1 MDGNM
6 KVKIVS
12 QVNGNVGIYLPNLK
26 FSRDL
31 VTKGQ
36 FVMMPSDILE
46 EAMFD
51 PGFRNM
57 VETGVIYID
66 NLEAAKELGLEEE
79 DAEEP
84 TRYKRFTEFEIKRLV
99 NSASAEE
106 LREALENMPK
116 EQRRELGDWAITL
129 RMRDSEKVAIV
140 KEFLNLDVDKGI
152 YLDKLSQ
159 EG

>member
-1 MDGNM
+1 
-6 KVKIVS
+6 
-12 QVNGNVGIYLPNLK
+12 LK

-36 FVMMPSDILE
+36 FVVMPGDMLE

-51 PGFRNM
+51 PGFRSM
-57 VETGVIYID
+57 VETGIIYID

-116 EQRRELGDWAITL
+116 E
-129 RMRDSEKVAIV
+129 
-140 KEFLNLDVDKGI
+140 
-152 YLDKLSQ
+152 
-159 EG
+159 

>member
-36 FVMMPSDILE
+36 FVVMPGDMLE

-51 PGFRNM
+51 PGFRSM

-66 NLEAAKELGLEEE
+66 SLEAAKELGLEEE

-106 LREALENMPK
+106 LREALEIMPK
-116 EQRRELGDWAITL
+116 EQQRELGDWAITL

-152 YLDKLSQ
+152 YLESLSQ

>member
-1 MDGNM
+1 MDG
-6 KVKIVS
+6 KDKIKIVS

-26 FSRDL
+26 FQRDL

-36 FVMMPSDILE
+36 FVMMDRDVLE

-51 PGFRNM
+51 PGFKNM
-57 VETGVIYID
+57 VEAGIIYID
-66 NLEAAKELGLEEE
+66 NLQAAKELGLEDD

-84 TRYKRFTEFEIKRLV
+84 TRYRSYTELEIKKLV
-99 NSASAEE
+99 NSATAAE
-106 LREALENMPK
+106 LREAMEKMPK
-116 EQRRELGDWAITL
+116 EQQRELGDWAITL
-129 RMRDSEKVAIV
+129 RMRDKEKVDIV

-152 YLDKLSQ
+152 YLDAMSQ

>member
-1 MDGNM
+1 MDGNT

-26 FSRDL
+26 FQRNL
-31 VTKGQ
+31 QTRGQ
-36 FVMMPSDILE
+36 FVMMDAETLE

-51 PGFRNM
+51 PGFKNM
-57 VETGVIYID
+57 VDTGIIYID
-66 NLEAAKELGLEEE
+66 NLEAAKQLGLEDE

-116 EQRRELGDWAITL
+116 EQQRELGDWAITL

-152 YLDKLSQ
+152 YLESLSQ